1 MKKLARWLTLSVGLL
16 GTALAPIFAWSQA
29 EPQRVEISA
38 KRFVFTPNEITLKKG
53 QPVTLVLKS
62 MDVGHGLRISG
73 LGVAMQVKAG
83 QTAQVTITPNTV
95 GDFVGH
101 CSVFC
106 GSGHGSMTITVH
118 VVA

>member
-1 MKKLARWLTLSVGLL
+1 MKSLGRLSILAAGLL
-16 GTALAPIFAWSQA
+16 VAAVIPACAWSQN

-38 KRFVFTPNEITLKKG
+38 KRFAFMPGEITLKKG

-62 MDVGHGLRISG
+62 MDVGHGLRIRG
-73 LGVAMQVKAG
+73 LGVDLKVKAG
-83 QTAQVTITPNTV
+83 QTAEVTITPDQA
-95 GDFVGH
+95 GDYTGH

-106 GSGHGSMTITVH
+106 GSGHGSMVFTVH